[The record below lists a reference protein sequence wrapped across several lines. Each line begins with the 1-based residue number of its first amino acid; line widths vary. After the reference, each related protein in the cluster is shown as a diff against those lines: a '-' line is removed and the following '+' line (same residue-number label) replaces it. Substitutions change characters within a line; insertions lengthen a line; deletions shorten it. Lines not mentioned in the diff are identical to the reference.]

1 MGLLHVKTMQ
11 KQCQVSL
18 ATKNSNKNY
27 KQSYSTGIISGVVT
41 PEDKGAEAK
50 PPYQHDFKN

>member
-1 MGLLHVKTMQ
+1 MQ